1 MCTNVPRSAA
11 LRGALSQ
18 LSPPSDAAPERPRV
32 PLGSAQRFERFV
44 ADAAPE
50 RPRVPL
56 GSAQRFERFVAAGFC
71 PGHSTPAV
79 AARAPGLASS
89 ERKERKVLPSV
100 TKRRAYDLS

>member
-32 PLGSAQRFERFV
+32 PLS
-44 ADAAPE
+44 
-50 RPRVPL
+50 
-56 GSAQRFERFVAAGFC
+56 SAQRFERFVAAGFC

-79 AARAPGLASS
+79 AARAPGVASS

>member
-32 PLGSAQRFERFV
+32 PLS
-44 ADAAPE
+44 
-50 RPRVPL
+50 
-56 GSAQRFERFVAAGFC
+56 SAQRFERFVAAGFC

-79 AARAPGLASS
+79 AARAPVLASS

>member
-1 MCTNVPRSAA
+1 VCTNVPRSAA

-56 GSAQRFERFVAAGFC
+56 SSAQRFERFSDLLQLVFVRGTRRQLS
-71 PGHSTPAV
+71 P
-79 AARAPGLASS
+79 R
-89 ERKERKVLPSV
+89 ERPV
-100 TKRRAYDLS
+100 

>member
-32 PLGSAQRFERFV
+32 PLS
-44 ADAAPE
+44 
-50 RPRVPL
+50 
-56 GSAQRFERFVAAGFC
+56 SAQRFERFVAAGFC

-79 AARAPGLASS
+79 AARAPGVASS

-100 TKRRAYDLS
+100 TKRRAHNLS

>member
-44 ADAAPE
+44 ADA
-50 RPRVPL
+50 V
-56 GSAQRFERFVAAGFC
+56 FC

-79 AARAPGLASS
+79 AARAPVLASS